1 MQASWA
7 GHLFLIMPM
16 GIRIPERELI
26 GSKMAL
32 DSLGFRWLEASRES
46 KRDDVVEK
54 VVTVDSAK

>member
-1 MQASWA
+1 
-7 GHLFLIMPM
+7 MPM

-26 GSKMAL
+26 GRKMAL

>member
-1 MQASWA
+1 MQV

-26 GSKMAL
+26 GRKMAL
-32 DSLGFRWLEASRES
+32 DSLGFRWLEASRE
-46 KRDDVVEK
+46 RDDVVEK